1 MKPLTDL
8 VSDPKKVLEMEPEQL
23 GPHVLH
29 CISKGKD
36 VKRANIARDLAAPYH
51 EDFRHKVAHVI
62 EEAIGWLE
70 MQCLMGA
77 TPYDQDLI
85 FVTRRGQK
93 FAEEYG
99 EIPADVTP

>member
-1 MKPLTDL
+1 MKPLTEL
-8 VSDPKKVLEMEPEQL
+8 IKDPKKILGMEPEEL
-23 GPHVLH
+23 GPQVLH
-29 CISKGKD
+29 CLTTGKD
-36 VKRANIARDLAAPYH
+36 IKRAEIAKTLAAPYH